1 MGGFAFVMLIISGFV
16 MLMAVVAV
24 FLDQMTARNQLAKIA
39 PETLLAARFAKGEID
54 EAEYARRL
62 SILRMGPPLQIPE

>member
-1 MGGFAFVMLIISGFV
+1 MMLIISGFV

-24 FLDQMTARNQLAKIA
+24 FLDRMTARRQLAKIA

-62 SILRMGPPLQIPE
+62 AILRMGPPLQIPE